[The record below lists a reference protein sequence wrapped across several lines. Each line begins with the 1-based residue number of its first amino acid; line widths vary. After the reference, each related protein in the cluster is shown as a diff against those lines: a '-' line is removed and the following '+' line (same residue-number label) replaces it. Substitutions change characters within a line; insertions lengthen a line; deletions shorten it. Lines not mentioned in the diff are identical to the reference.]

1 IEVLKGQIQ
10 QKEDIDHFG
19 RCLLFVN
26 GPQFKLKRLVLQ
38 WPPQAAGVFFVTTYE
53 SISFRYPKTAFLLGR
68 SSLNGLDRG
77 FS

>member
-38 WPPQAAGVFFVTTYE
+38 WPPSMRRFFAY
-53 SISFRYPKTAFLLGR
+53 YFLRLA
-68 SSLNGLDRG
+68 RG
-77 FS
+77 KFFILLFYQ

>member
-38 WPPQAAGVFFVTTYE
+38 WPRLFACGFFVGAAAKADW
-53 SISFRYPKTAFLLGR
+53 IHC
-68 SSLNGLDRG
+68 
-77 FS
+77 

>member
-1 IEVLKGQIQ
+1 KIEVLKGQIQ

-38 WPPQAAGVFFVTTYE
+38 WPLFMARCLFY
-53 SISFRYPKTAFLLGR
+53 LLR
-68 SSLNGLDRG
+68 RACRIEMNAQLSANGI
-77 FS
+77 